1 MTSPHLETELTPVT
15 LLTGFLGSGKTTLL
29 NQLVRQPT
37 LARTLVIINEFGE
50 IGLDHLLMSPVAE
63 DNMIEMSSGCLCCTI
78 RGDLV
83 ETMRDAHWRYQVGG
97 ESRFDRV
104 VIETTG
110 LADPAPIIHTLMS
123 VGAIARRYRL
133 DGVVATID
141 LTSAEATLDA
151 QPEAVKQAAMADCL
165 LLTKR
170 DLVNPEQA
178 AALEQ
183 RLQRINPAARRLEA
197 RHGQVAAADILG
209 LGLFSTNAKIPDVA
223 RWLNEEAYAQAR
235 DPHASHSH
243 HSPQQAG
250 TAGDSGQ
257 HDHQDHDHY
266 HDHDHD
272 HGHAHDVNR
281 HDDHIQSFAI
291 LVDQPIPDA
300 MLDAWLDLLL
310 AMCGQ
315 DMLRIKGILN
325 VCGRAKPIAI
335 HGVQHLFY
343 PPIELPGWTS
353 EDRRS
358 KLVFI
363 TRDVPRAV
371 IEETLEAF
379 LATWPD

>member
-15 LLTGFLGSGKTTLL
+15 LLTGFLGSGKTTVL

-50 IGLDHLLMSPVAE
+50 IGLDHLLMSRVAD

-83 ETMRDAHWRYQVGG
+83 ETLRDAHWRYQVGG
-97 ESRFDRV
+97 EPRFDRV

-141 LTSAEATLDA
+141 LTSAETTLDA

-170 DLVNPEQA
+170 DLVDAEQA

-183 RLQRINPAARRLEA
+183 RLQRINPAASRLEA
-197 RHGQVAAADILG
+197 RHGQVDAADILG

-223 RWLNEEAYAQAR
+223 RWLNEEAYAQAH
-235 DPHASHSH
+235 DPHASHSPR
-243 HSPQQAG
+243 SSQQAG

-257 HDHQDHDHY
+257 RDHQDHDH
-266 HDHDHD
+266 HHDHD

-291 LVDQPIPDA
+291 VVDQPIPDA

-325 VCGRAKPIAI
+325 VRGRPKPIAI

-379 LATWPD
+379 LATWPE